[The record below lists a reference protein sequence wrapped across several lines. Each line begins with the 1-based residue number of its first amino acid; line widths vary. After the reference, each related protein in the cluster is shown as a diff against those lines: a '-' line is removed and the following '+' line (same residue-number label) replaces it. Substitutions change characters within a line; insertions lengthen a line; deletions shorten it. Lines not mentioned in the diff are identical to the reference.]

1 MIVVSLEKV
10 FEELGKR
17 MQMVTEAILKGN
29 EDRSDIAKEL
39 KNMGLSVDDQIAAL
53 GIILERPQNI
63 SIFKSLDDDVRRV
76 YVQNLLMS
84 NR

>member
-1 MIVVSLEKV
+1 
-10 FEELGKR
+10 
-17 MQMVTEAILKGN
+17 MVTEATLKGN
-29 EDRSDIAKEL
+29 EECSNIAKEL
-39 KNMGLSVDDQIAAL
+39 KNMRLSVDDQIAAL
-53 GIILERPQNI
+53 GIFLERPQNI